1 MTARVKN
8 CLNLGISVVDH
19 GLHGHDDTISK
30 KTSISTA
37 KLVKIAPNE
46 KTMFNNN
53 NYIQKILIKL
63 SYQFIELILL
73 KLNGELTSFPVLSKG
88 V

>member
-1 MTARVKN
+1 
-8 CLNLGISVVDH
+8 VVVH
-19 GLHGHDDTISK
+19 GLHGDGDTITK

-46 KTMFNNN
+46 KTMFNNPN
-53 NYIQKILIKL
+53 CIQKILIKL
-63 SYQFIELILL
+63 SYQFIGLTLL
-73 KLNGELTSFPVLSKG
+73 RLNGELTSSPVLSKG